1 LLATIKENVL
11 QEAKL
16 FWVLRH
22 PNIIQLKGICF
33 QEPHFC
39 LVMEYAKGGSLGRLL
54 SVRKIGFPPYIL
66 IKWALQ
72 VSHGMFYLHEQALPN
87 RVPII
92 HRDLK
97 SSNILLSE
105 DALSGEH
112 RLGDIILKL
121 TDFGLARELQKT
133 THEMSAA
140 GTYSHMPPEVIKSS
154 TYSKASDVWSFG
166 VLLWELLTGEV
177 PYKGIDPLAIAYG
190 VAVNKL
196 TLPIPSTC
204 PDIFSNLIH
213 ACWHTDPHKRFSFEQ
228 IIECLTEISNSTFA
242 TTPIESFCSMQNDW
256 KFEIEEMFNEIKTKE
271 NELRSREEELERISM
286 RQQAYENMLRQRERA
301 LEEREKFLAVREL
314 SIALSQMKPLAQNGT
329 ANQIQ
334 TGSHSQ
340 QQQQHQ
346 QNSVQPPEPKKRRRV
361 GGRLLPNFL
370 RSSSSSNSSNQL
382 NTVNNLSNT
391 KSIDISTPSD
401 FHHCLSI
408 QSESTLLQ
416 SSSSSNFGNVNVIN
430 SGLHNLSGSSGIGS
444 SIKPSSSSTP
454 TDDEL
459 IDIGMID
466 LNTSN
471 TSSNILSPVG
481 NASPNLR
488 LRIMGE

>member
-1 LLATIKENVL
+1 
-11 QEAKL
+11 
-16 FWVLRH
+16 
-22 PNIIQLKGICF
+22 
-33 QEPHFC
+33 
-39 LVMEYAKGGSLGRLL
+39 
-54 SVRKIGFPPYIL
+54 
-66 IKWALQ
+66 
-72 VSHGMFYLHEQALPN
+72 
-87 RVPII
+87 
-92 HRDLK
+92 
-97 SSNILLSE
+97 
-105 DALSGEH
+105 
-112 RLGDIILKL
+112 
-121 TDFGLARELQKT
+121 
-133 THEMSAA
+133 
-140 GTYSHMPPEVIKSS
+140 MPPEVIKSS